1 MGKSY
6 SRMTNNKILRK
17 QVLEK
22 YRCPDCR
29 TTIEIFRHKNHTKEE
44 GHKKFLFCTK
54 CQHITN
60 HIRI

>member
-1 MGKSY
+1 
-6 SRMTNNKILRK
+6 MTNNKILRK